1 MAPQTTRT
9 TVAVS
14 GGGPA
19 GMMLGLLLARAG
31 VEVTVLEK
39 HADFFN
45 DFRGDT
51 VHPSTLRILAD
62 LGLAEEVERIP
73 HRKVREVTVGSDHEG
88 FVRADLSSVPGEY
101 GYIAMIPQW
110 DFLDMLAREAKR
122 YPHFRLVMNA
132 TSTNLLNGDG
142 GVRGL
147 EYSDGEGTHR
157 LRSVLT
163 VSADGRHSGLRGRAG
178 LHPRKLGSPMDVL
191 WLRVSRGSEQVE
203 GLNGRRGSG
212 TMAFA
217 IDRGEYWQIAYVI
230 RKGGFDELCQQP
242 VERLQE
248 RLRELLPFL
257 GERVREVSDWKKVA
271 LLNVGLDRL
280 ERWYAPGYLCIG
292 DAAHAMTPVGGVG
305 INLAVHDAVATANLL
320 SEPLLRAQGE
330 PDRFDR
336 TLNPEFLAR
345 VQRRRW
351 FPDMGTQR
359 VQQLIQRGLFT
370 ADPSD
375 GTDAPSSSSRSLT
388 KTVLESDGGARVA
401 TWLYSRLITRVM
413 MRGLR
418 SERVR
423 SPLTASPEP
432 HACQGNTGR

>member
-1 MAPQTTRT
+1 MLPPSTKT

-31 VEVTVLEK
+31 IEVTVLEK

-51 VHPSTLRILAD
+51 VHPSTLQILED
-62 LGLAEEVERIP
+62 LGLAEEARRIP

-88 FVRADLSSVPGEY
+88 SVRADLSSVPGEY

-132 TSTNLLNGDG
+132 TSTNLLSGNG

-147 EYSDGEGTHR
+147 EYSDGTETHR

-163 VSADGRHSGLRGRAG
+163 VSADGRHSRLRGLAGLR
-178 LHPRKLGSPMDVL
+178 PRTLGSPMDVL

-203 GLNGRRGSG
+203 GLNGRRGPG

-230 RKGGFDELCQQP
+230 RKGGFDELRRQP
-242 VERLQE
+242 VERLQD

-257 GERVREVSDWKKVA
+257 GDRVREVSDWEKVA

-320 SEPLLRAQGE
+320 VEPLLRAQAA

-375 GTDAPSSSSRSLT
+375 GTDGSPSWSGTLT
-388 KTVLESDGGARVA
+388 KTVLESEKGARAA
-401 TWLYSRLITRVM
+401 TWLYSRLITKVM

-418 SERVR
+418 PERVR
-423 SPLTASPEP
+423 SPIAASPGS
-432 HACQGNTGR
+432 HSFQGDAGP